1 MFLRR
6 HATQAFSFFSP
17 HAVNLDGERNRSVI
31 QNQGLQNGQEERS
44 ASGKQTAETFSD
56 LT

>member
-17 HAVNLDGERNRSVI
+17 RAVNLDGERNRSVI